1 MVLVL
6 SAYGSKERRTMNASG
21 RRYKM
26 AKMKFKCWAPR
37 QRPNYKIR
45 DAAAAQRHL
54 EALIAREQR
63 IRMGSKKKKVR
74 D

>member
-1 MVLVL
+1 
-6 SAYGSKERRTMNASG
+6 MNANG
-21 RRYKM
+21 RRYRQ
-26 AKMKFKCWAPR
+26 AKQKFNCWAKK

-54 EALIAREQR
+54 EAVVAREQR
-63 IRMGSKKKKVR
+63 IRMGSKRKK